1 MISSPEI
8 HCISWR
14 RWSSTPPTA
23 TGPSAR
29 ARSAWSVE
37 FSQKKNKS
45 LRQRAEEVVLQIS
58 VDYGSI
64 FFARFGWKAAP
75 SAGLAKV
82 DFAKSC
88 FQRT

>member
-1 MISSPEI
+1 MAKMVVNTPYGNRSISPGKVSLVCGI
-8 HCISWR
+8 L
-14 RWSSTPPTA
+14 A
-23 TGPSAR
+23 
-29 ARSAWSVE
+29 
-37 FSQKKNKS
+37 KKNKS